1 MTDDAADLADW
12 PALPL
17 EAWEPTRATLHMW
30 CQIVGKVRLALAPHV
45 NHWWQVPLY
54 VSARGLTTSAIPYRG
69 KVFEIEFDFIGH
81 VLRLS
86 VSDGA
91 TRTLRLGPKSVAAF
105 HAELMAALAALGIE
119 VHIWTMPVEIP
130 NPIAFEQDSVHAA
143 YDPDYANRFWR
154 TLIAVTSVLTEFRGE
169 FIGKSSPVHFFWG
182 SFDLAVTRFSGRRA
196 PPMPQADVMTREGY
210 SHEVSSVGWWPGD
223 ETTPYPAFYA
233 YAAPEPAAFGQA
245 PVRPPAAFYER
256 EAGQFRLKY
265 DDVRLAISPRRALLE
280 FCQSTYE
287 AAATVGKW
295 DRAELERLPGTK

>member
-1 MTDDAADLADW
+1 MTDDADW

-17 EAWEPTRATLHMW
+17 DAWEPTRATLHMW
-30 CQIVGKVRLALAPHV
+30 CQIVGKVRLALSPYV

-69 KVFEIEFDFIGH
+69 KVFEVEFDFIGH
-81 VLRLS
+81 VLRIS

-91 TRTLRLGPKSVAAF
+91 SRTLRLAPKSVAAF
-105 HAELMAALAALGIE
+105 HAEFTSALAALGIE

-130 NPIAFEQDSVHAA
+130 APIAFDKDTVHAA
-143 YDPDYANRFWR
+143 YDPDHAGRFWR
-154 TLIAVTSVLTEFRGE
+154 ALIAITTVLGEFRGG

-196 PPMPQADVMTREGY
+196 PPMPDADVVTREGY

-233 YAAPEPAAFGQA
+233 YAAPEPAGFPLA
-245 PVRPPAAFYER
+245 PVRPPAAFYDR

-265 DDVRLAISPRRALLE
+265 DDVRLAASPRRALLE

-287 AAATVGKW
+287 AAATLAKW
-295 DRAELERLPGTK
+295 NRTELERPEVVVP